1 MSMDMTDVEMEAS
14 SSRSSRSSSSINSSD
29 VTLDYYEERTPSISR
44 WRLLVLTLPNFG
56 IQVLWLIMMSYGTP
70 YMTTLGIPNSITTL
84 VWLSGPVSGALVQPL
99 FAALSD
105 GTRHPWGKRKPYIAG
120 GASFV
125 SLSLLG
131 LACAEDMSSWLTSTS
146 SSHKHIYAMGPPKAS
161 ALTKIL
167 VAFWVCALNIA
178 IQPLQNGVRALIIDS
193 CPPHQQSTAA
203 AWSARFN
210 GLGAV
215 AISASAFADVEAWAP
230 VLGETKFKAL
240 CVLAVLALGAAIAPA
255 CALVPDEPSREVDA
269 RHRAVSLFARLWR
282 TAGNLPPVTRQVC
295 KVQSCAFTAWF
306 SVLYYSTTYVYQTF
320 VIDQHVHLDPDIF
333 GAADPRLIDMGK
345 HAGTRASLVF
355 ACVTFASSLIL
366 PLIARHSVLQQIS
379 GHHVLV
385 VTVCGLSLGRI
396 WYLAHCLFAAL
407 MFLTCF
413 VYTVPAATII
423 VGALGVAWSVASWA
437 PYALIS
443 TEIASLKARRE
454 GGDGSTEKDMGNWTD
469 ETTAGIMAI
478 HNMAVSLPQIG
489 AALGCTVLFKL
500 VEISKRDDPAA
511 FAFKFAGIMAV
522 VAAWMGRSLW

>member
-1 MSMDMTDVEMEAS
+1 
-14 SSRSSRSSSSINSSD
+14 
-29 VTLDYYEERTPSISR
+29 
-44 WRLLVLTLPNFG
+44 
-56 IQVLWLIMMSYGTP
+56 MSYGTP
-70 YMTTLGIPNSITTL
+70 YMTGLGIPNSITTL
-84 VWLSGPVSGALVQPL
+84 VWLSGPLSGAVIQPL

-131 LACAEDMSSWLTSTS
+131 LACAEDVSHWLTNTS
-146 SSHKHIYAMGPPKAS
+146 ASHKHIYATGPPKAS
-161 ALTKIL
+161 ALTKLL

-178 IQPLQNGVRALIIDS
+178 IQPLQSGVRALVIDS
-193 CPPHQQSTAA
+193 CPARQQSIAA
-203 AWSARFN
+203 AWSGRFN

-215 AISASAFADVEAWAP
+215 AISASAFADVESWAP

-240 CVLAVLALGAAIAPA
+240 CVLAVLALGAAIAPV
-255 CALVPDEPSREVDA
+255 CALVPDEPSRAVNA
-269 RHRAVSLFARLWR
+269 RHGAVSLFARLWR

-295 KVQSCAFTAWF
+295 KVQLCAFTAWF
-306 SVLYYSTTYVYQTF
+306 SVLYYSTTYVYQIF
-320 VIDQHVHLDPDIF
+320 VIDQHVHLDPEIF
-333 GAADPRLIDMGK
+333 GSADPRLIDMGK

-366 PLIARHSVLQQIS
+366 PLIARQSVVQQDS
-379 GHHVLV
+379 GHHVPA
-385 VTVCGLSLGRI
+385 VTVCTLPLGRV
-396 WYLAHCLFAAL
+396 WYLAHYLFAAL

-413 VYTVPAATII
+413 VHTAAAATVI
-423 VGALGVAWSVASWA
+423 VGALGIAWSIASWA

-443 TEIASLKARRE
+443 TEIASLKAQRE
-454 GGDGSTEKDMGNWTD
+454 ESDEPVKKEMRDTNIWAD

-478 HNMAVSLPQIG
+478 HNMAISLPQIV

-511 FAFKFAGIMAV
+511 FAFKFAGLMAV
-522 VAAWMGRSLW
+522 VAAYVGRSLR